1 MGKNRNLQNT
11 TLSTLLSLFLY
22 FPFRSVIFAGEIQIT
37 MYTILFWII
46 IAILLLD
53 FLFEKYLDY
62 LNTTKWSDTLPE
74 EVKGIYD
81 EEKYKKQQAYSRE
94 NHRFGMI
101 TSSFSMVLTLAM
113 FLLFGFAWLDGWV
126 WSMTSN
132 AILAALLFFGVLM
145 LASDLLTLPF
155 DVYDTFVIEEKYGF
169 NKTTPKTFVFD
180 KIKGWLVGGLIGG
193 GILALVIFIYQK
205 TGDMFWIYA
214 WLVIS
219 AFSVFMAMF
228 YSNLIVPL
236 FNKQTPLEEG
246 ELRDAIS
253 AFAQKVGFKLDNI
266 FVIDGSK
273 RSTKANAYFTGLGA
287 KKRIVLYDTLIKDMT
302 TEEIVAVLAHEIGHN
317 KRKHVVQ
324 GLLIGLVQ
332 TAVVLFIFGLLIGNP
347 KLSQALGVEKP
358 NFHIGL
364 VAFGVLYS
372 PISFFTGIFMNL
384 LSRKN
389 EYQADRFAAENY
401 KPEALA
407 SALKK
412 LSVNNL
418 SNLTPHKLYV
428 FFNYSHPTLL
438 QRLAFLKQ
446 FEK

>member
-1 MGKNRNLQNT
+1 MH
-11 TLSTLLSLFLY
+11 
-22 FPFRSVIFAGEIQIT
+22 E
-37 MYTILFWII
+37 ILFWII
-46 IAILLLD
+46 IGILVLD

-62 LNTTKWSDTLPE
+62 LNTTRWSTVIPD

-81 EEKYKKQQAYSRE
+81 EEKYKKQQAYQKE
-94 NHRFGMI
+94 NHRFGI
-101 TSSFSMVLTLAM
+101 LTSSFSVLVTLAM
-113 FLLFGFAWLDGWV
+113 FALYGFALVDGWA
-126 WSMTSN
+126 WSITGN
-132 AILAALLFFGVLM
+132 AILAALIFFGIL
-145 LASDLLTLPF
+145 LFASDVINTPF
-155 DVYDTFVIEEKYGF
+155 AVYDTFKIEEKYGF
-169 NKTTPKTFVFD
+169 NKTTPKLFILD
-180 KIKGWLVGGLIGG
+180 KIKGWLIGALIGG
-193 GILALVIFIYQK
+193 GLLALIIFIYQK
-205 TGDMFWIYA
+205 TGNMFWLYA
-214 WLVIS
+214 WIVVS
-219 AFSVFMAMF
+219 VFSVFMAMF

-253 AFAQKVGFKLDNI
+253 EFAKKVGFKLDTI

-287 KKRIVLYDTLIKDMT
+287 KKRIVLYDTLINDLNT
-302 TEEIVAVLAHEIGHN
+302 SELVAVLAHEIGHN
-317 KRKHVVQ
+317 KKKHVVQ
-324 GLLIGLVQ
+324 SLLIGLVQ
-332 TAVVLFIFGLLIGNP
+332 TGVVLFIFGLLINNP
-347 KLSQALGVEKP
+347 DLSKALGVDSP

-372 PISFFTGIFMNL
+372 PVSFFLGIFMNI

-401 KPEALA
+401 QPEALA

-418 SNLTPHKLYV
+418 SNLTPHPTYV
-428 FFNYSHPTLL
+428 FFHYSHPTLL
-438 QRLAFLKQ
+438 QRLAYLKQ

>member
-1 MGKNRNLQNT
+1 MH
-11 TLSTLLSLFLY
+11 
-22 FPFRSVIFAGEIQIT
+22 
-37 MYTILFWII
+37 TILFWVI
-46 IAILLLD
+46 IAILVLD

-62 LNTTKWSDTLPE
+62 LNTTKWSDTLPD
-74 EVKGIYD
+74 EVKEIYD
-81 EEKYKKQQAYSRE
+81 EKKYKKQQAYQRE
-94 NHRFGMI
+94 NHRFGML
-101 TSSFSMVLTLAM
+101 TSSFSMAITLAM
-113 FLLFGFAWLDGWV
+113 FLLFGFAMVDGWV
-126 WSMTSN
+126 WNITSN
-132 AILAALLFFGVLM
+132 PIVAALLFFGILM
-145 LASDLLTLPF
+145 FASDIINLPF
-155 DVYDTFVIEEKYGF
+155 SIYDTFKIEEKYGF

-180 KIKGWLVGGLIGG
+180 KIKGWLVGAIIGG
-193 GILALVIFIYQK
+193 GLLALIIFIYQK
-205 TGDMFWIYA
+205 TGNLFWIYA
-214 WLVIS
+214 WILIS
-219 AFSVFMAMF
+219 AFSIFMAMF
-228 YSNLIVPL
+228 YSNIIVPL
-236 FNKQTPLEEG
+236 FNKQTPLEDG

-253 AFAQKVGFKLDNI
+253 AFSEKVGFKLDNI

-302 TEEIVAVLAHEIGHN
+302 TDEIVAVLAHEIGHN
-317 KRKHVVQ
+317 KKKHVIQ

-332 TAVVLFIFGLLIGNP
+332 TGIVLFVFGLLIGNP
-347 KLSQALGVEKP
+347 KLSSALGVDEP

-372 PISFFTGIFMNL
+372 PISFFTGIFMNI

-389 EYQADRFAAENY
+389 EYEADRFAAENF

-428 FFNYSHPTLL
+428 FFHYSHPTLL
-438 QRLAFLKQ
+438 QRLDHLKQ
-446 FEK
+446 FEKQA